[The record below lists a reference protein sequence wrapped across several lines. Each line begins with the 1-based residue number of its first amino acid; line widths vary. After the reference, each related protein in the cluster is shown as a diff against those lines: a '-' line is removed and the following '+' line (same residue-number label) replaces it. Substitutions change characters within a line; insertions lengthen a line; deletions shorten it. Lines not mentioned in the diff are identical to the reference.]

1 MLWLVDGVIIYRL
14 GESGDFGLK
23 TVKYGWS
30 PFKCY
35 FTEVTPLITRDN
47 VRERPPPPLP
57 QPNNHHQREE
67 KRRKTRRKSNK
78 KCREKRLEARQLL
91 VNLTYRGHG
100 TNCRLTDLKEW

>member
-35 FTEVTPLITRDN
+35 FTEVTPLITCDN
-47 VRERPPPPLP
+47 VRERPPS
-57 QPNNHHQREE
+57 PNQTIIINVKKKEE
-67 KRRKTRRKSNK
+67 KQGENPTKNAGRSDSRHVSS
-78 KCREKRLEARQLL
+78 
-91 VNLTYRGHG
+91 
-100 TNCRLTDLKEW
+100 

>member
-14 GESGDFGLK
+14 RESGDFGLK

-47 VRERPPPPLP
+47 VRVRPPPPP
-57 QPNNHHQREE
+57 PPTKQSSSTW
-67 KRRKTRRKSNK
+67 RKKKKNKAKIQQKMQGEATR
-78 KCREKRLEARQLL
+78 
-91 VNLTYRGHG
+91 G
-100 TNCRLTDLKEW
+100 TSALS